1 MKAIGPEHEGVD
13 DQGHVSIG
21 GARSR
26 DYLVIALLACAV
38 VLYEVAIIRVLSVV
52 LWYHFAFLSISM
64 AMLGLGVPGVWYALR
79 PPGDRSPALPLVVA
93 AVSIPVSVWA
103 ILRGSLWLPPTQSNW
118 LFLDFVVI
126 CILVPMVSLG
136 AGVCRLLLRARGRE
150 IGKMYGCDLLGA
162 MAGTILVLPLMVV
175 VPTPLILAG
184 AGFLPLAAL
193 ALSQRPF
200 PWVTLPLGAALSIAL
215 VVGTPFDVRFN
226 KVYSEVN
233 LERLFER
240 WTPTARITILPFC
253 PFKMDQSVPWGWGY
267 GENYQPQRPLEQWW
281 IDQDGSAG
289 TPIENPDE
297 TLETLEHLFHDVTS
311 VGYQLRPPKAV
322 GIIGPGGGRDI
333 LTALKAGAT
342 KVDAVELNHAIVE
355 ALSSPTFRDFT
366 GDVYHRPG
374 VNAIVSEGRSY
385 FSRTESSYD
394 LLQISLVDSWAA
406 TSAGAYALSEN
417 YLYTVEAF
425 RLYHDRLGADGLIS
439 ISRFL
444 AGAQQIEGTRIALLA
459 LEALRSLGVAEPG
472 RQIAVVRGG
481 RIGTLLVSRRP
492 WSQDDLDRLAGIAS
506 ERGFEVLWP
515 MPESSAEDSLVTRSI
530 RSGPDILA
538 SDGIDLSPPTDDR
551 PFFFQAMS
559 VLRGRSAAVEG
570 LGPNES
576 AVVMLRRVVVAMSVL
591 AVALYFLPFL
601 LARRLERHEGFWRG
615 SSYFAAIG
623 LGFMLVELPW
633 IQRFIL
639 FVGHP
644 SYATT
649 VVMSALL
656 LGASLG
662 SMQAGRPA
670 RADWAVR
677 FAVLLPLSIVATN
690 FLLTPLF
697 SLGMGWPLVARYI
710 TGWLVLL
717 PAGFCM
723 GFAFPIGMRCFGDP
737 DKAWF
742 WAMNGVMSVVGSVLS
757 LGLAMAMG
765 FSSVVLIGVAA
776 YVAAWLLL
784 RTSPREGTTTA

>member
-1 MKAIGPEHEGVD
+1 M
-13 DQGHVSIG
+13 
-21 GARSR
+21 
-26 DYLVIALLACAV
+26 IALLACAV
-38 VLYEVAIIRVLSVV
+38 ILYEVAIIRVLSVV
-52 LWYHFAFLSISM
+52 LWYHFAFLSISL

-79 PPGDRSPALPLVVA
+79 PPGDRSLAPPLIAA

-103 ILRGSLWLPPTQSNW
+103 ILQASRWLPPTEGNG
-118 LFLDFVVI
+118 LFVAFVVV

-136 AGVCRLLLRARGRE
+136 AGVCLLLLRARGRE
-150 IGKMYGCDLLGA
+150 IGKMYGFDLLGA
-162 MAGTILVLPLMVV
+162 MVGTLLVLPLMFV

-184 AGFLPLAAL
+184 AGFLPLVAL
-193 ALSQRPF
+193 ALSRQH
-200 PWVTLPLGAALSIAL
+200 WVALPLGAVLATAM
-215 VVGTPFDVRFN
+215 VVGAPFEVTFN
-226 KVYSEVN
+226 KLYPEAN
-233 LERLFER
+233 LEHLFEK
-240 WTPTARITILPFC
+240 WTPTARITILPFS
-253 PFKMDQSVPWGWGY
+253 PFKRDQSVPWGWGY
-267 GENYQPQRPLEQWW
+267 GVNYEPEPVEQWW

-289 TPIENPDE
+289 TPIEQADE
-297 TLETLEHLFHDVTS
+297 ELEGLEHLFFDVTS

-333 LTALKAGAT
+333 LTALKAGASE
-342 KVDAVELNHAIVE
+342 VDAVELNGAIVE
-355 ALSSPTFRDFT
+355 ALSLPSFREFT

-385 FSRTESSYD
+385 FSRVESFYD

-425 RLYHDRLGADGLIS
+425 RQYYQRLGDNGLIS

-444 AGAQQIEGTRIALLA
+444 AGAQQIEGTRVALLA
-459 LEALRSLGVAEPG
+459 LEALRGLGVEEP
-472 RQIAVVRGG
+472 RRHIAVVGGG
-481 RIGTLLVSRRP
+481 RIGTLLVSRQA
-492 WSQDDLDRLAGIAS
+492 WSQDELQRLEGIAS
-506 ERGFEVLWP
+506 DRGFEVLWP
-515 MPESSAEDSLVTRSI
+515 SPEGTADDSLVTRSI
-530 RSGPDILA
+530 RQGPDMLEA
-538 SDGIDLSPPTDDR
+538 YGVDLSPPTDDR
-551 PFFFQAMS
+551 PFFFQALS
-559 VLRGRSAAVEG
+559 VLRAPSAEVDG
-570 LGPNES
+570 LGPNEF
-576 AVVMLRRVVVAMSVL
+576 AVVMLRRVVVTMILL
-591 AVALYFLPFL
+591 ASALYFLPFL
-601 LARRLERHEGFWRG
+601 LAGRLERHDGFWRG
-615 SSYFAAIG
+615 SGYFAAIG
-623 LGFMLVELPW
+623 LAFMLVELPW

-649 VVMSALL
+649 VVISAIL

-670 RADWAVR
+670 RVGSAVR
-677 FAVLLPLSIVATN
+677 LAFLLPLSIVVTN

-697 SLGMGWPLVARYI
+697 SLGMGWPLVVRCI

-717 PAGFCM
+717 PAGFFM

-765 FSSVVLIGVAA
+765 FSNVVLIGSGA
-776 YVAAWLLL
+776 YVVAWLLL
-784 RTSPREGTTTA
+784 RAWASQGRTEPA

>member
-1 MKAIGPEHEGVD
+1 LN
-13 DQGHVSIG
+13 G
-21 GARSR
+21 GARTK
-26 DYLVIALLACAV
+26 DYLVIAVLAFAV

-52 LWYHFAFLSISM
+52 LWYHFAFLSISL

-79 PPGDRSPALPLVVA
+79 PPGDRSLATPLIVA

-103 ILRGSLWLPPTQSNW
+103 ILQGGQWLPPTQGNW
-118 LFLDFVVI
+118 LFVALVVV

-136 AGVCRLLLRARGRE
+136 AGVCALLLRARGPE

-162 MAGTILVLPLMVV
+162 MAGTIVVLPLMFI

-184 AGFLPLAAL
+184 AGLLPLVAL
-193 ALSQRPF
+193 SLSQRS
-200 PWVTLPLGAALSIAL
+200 WVSLPLGAALAVAL
-215 VVGTPFDVRFN
+215 VVGTPFEVTFN
-226 KVYSEVN
+226 KVYPEAG
-233 LERLFER
+233 LEHLFEK
-240 WTPTARITILPFC
+240 WTPTARITILPFS
-253 PFKMDQSVPWGWGY
+253 PFKSDQSVPWGWGY
-267 GENYQPQRPLEQWW
+267 GENYQPPPLEQWW

-289 TPIENPDE
+289 TPIENPDAA
-297 TLETLEHLFHDVTS
+297 LETLEHLFHDVTS
-311 VGYQLRPPKAV
+311 VGYQLRRPQTV

-333 LTALKAGAT
+333 LTALKAGASE
-342 KVDAVELNHAIVE
+342 VDAVELNGAIVE

-366 GDVYHRPG
+366 GDVYHLPG

-385 FSRTESSYD
+385 FTRTEDSYD

-425 RLYHDRLGADGLIS
+425 RLYYDRLGEDGLIS
-439 ISRFL
+439 VSRFL

-459 LEALRSLGVAEPG
+459 LEALRSLGVEEP
-472 RQIAVVRGG
+472 RRHVAMVRGG

-492 WSQDDLDRLAGIAS
+492 WSQDDLDRLAAIAS
-506 ERGFEVLWP
+506 ERGFDVLWP
-515 MPESSAEDSLVTRSI
+515 LPESSAEDSLVTRSI
-530 RSGPDILA
+530 RQGPGILE
-538 SDGIDLSPPTDDR
+538 GNGVDLSPPTDDR

-559 VLRGRSAAVEG
+559 VLRGPSAAVEG
-570 LGPNES
+570 LGPNEF
-576 AVVMLRRVVVAMSVL
+576 AVVMLRRVVVTMIVL
-591 AVALYFLPFL
+591 AAALYFLPFL
-601 LARRLERHEGFWRG
+601 LARRLERHDGFWRG
-615 SSYFAAIG
+615 SGYFAAIG

-644 SYATT
+644 SYATS
-649 VVMSALL
+649 VVISALL

-662 SMQAGRPA
+662 AVQAGRVT
-670 RADWAVR
+670 RADSAVR
-677 FAVLLPLSIVATN
+677 FAILLPLSIVATN

-697 SLGMGWPLVARYI
+697 SLGMGWPLVARCI

-723 GFAFPIGMRCFGDP
+723 GFAFPIGMRRFGDP

-765 FSSVVLIGVAA
+765 FSNVVLIGVAA
-776 YVAAWLLL
+776 YVVAWFLLQA
-784 RTSPREGTTTA
+784 RTTRERTTTA